1 MMVSD
6 EGRTQRIPICGE
18 NFRDTSLLYNNSN
31 NNIILDSL
39 IAVNLLWNVAL
50 IIMISV

>member
-18 NFRDTSLLYNNSN
+18 NFRDTSLLYYNTRF
-31 NNIILDSL
+31 LDCCKFVMECCTDY
-39 IAVNLLWNVAL
+39 IDFC
-50 IIMISV
+50 IMVG

>member
-18 NFRDTSLLYNNSN
+18 TFETQVYYIIIII
-31 NNIILDSL
+31 IILDSL

>member
-18 NFRDTSLLYNNSN
+18 TFEAQIYYIIIIII
-31 NNIILDSL
+31 IILDSL
-39 IAVNLLWNVAL
+39 IAVNLLWNVVL